1 MSGGPVR
8 RPRRRGRSA
17 SSTRW
22 LQRQHR
28 DPLVKQARAQGYRA
42 RSVYKLMEIDRKYR
56 ILRKGMTVLDLGA
69 APGSWSQYA
78 AARGCRVVA
87 VDLLPM
93 RPIEGVT
100 IVTGDFLEETV
111 QARLRALLDRGC
123 DLVLSD
129 LAPDATGRRTVDR
142 LRAEVAAEAVL
153 AFAGQVLRPGG
164 GLLLK
169 LLHGA
174 DTLITGMARPLF
186 ARSKLIRPEATRS
199 ESTEIYLLGQGFEG
213 GENGGASGPAR
224 AAS

>member
-1 MSGGPVR
+1 MSGTGAR

-17 SSTRW
+17 SSSRW

-28 DPLVKQARAQGYRA
+28 DPLVRRAKEQGYRA
-42 RSVYKLMEIDRKYR
+42 RSVYKLEEIDRR
-56 ILRKGMTVLDLGA
+56 FRLLRRGATVLDLGA

-93 RPIEGVT
+93 RSVEGVRFLQ
-100 IVTGDFLEETV
+100 GDFLEEET
-111 QARLRALLDRGC
+111 QARLRRMLGGGC

-142 LRAEVAAEAVL
+142 LRAEAAAEVVL
-153 AFAGQVLRPGG
+153 AFASSVLRPGG
-164 GLLLK
+164 ALVLK

-174 DTLITGMARPLF
+174 DALVTGMARPLF
-186 ARSKLIRPEATRS
+186 RRCKLVRPAATRS
-199 ESTEIYLLGQGFEG
+199 GSTEVYLVGLDFRGGPAGAETG
-213 GENGGASGPAR
+213 GEGNGG
-224 AAS
+224 

>member
-1 MSGGPVR
+1 MSGGPAR

-28 DPLVKQARAQGYRA
+28 DPLVQRARAEGYRA
-42 RSVYKLMEIDRKYR
+42 RSVYKLTEIDRKYR
-56 ILRKGMTVLDLGA
+56 LLRKGMTVLDLGA

-78 AARGCRVVA
+78 AAGGCRVVA

-93 RPIEGVT
+93 QPIEGVT
-100 IVTGDFLEETV
+100 IVTGDFFDEKV

-123 DLVLSD
+123 DVVLSD

-142 LRAEVAAEAVL
+142 LRAEAAAEAVL

-164 GLLLK
+164 SLVLK

-174 DTLITGMARPLF
+174 DTLVTGLARPLF
-186 ARSKLIRPEATRS
+186 AHSKLIRPEATRS
-199 ESTEIYLLGQGFEG
+199 ESTEIYFLGRGFKG
-213 GENGGASGPAR
+213 GENGGTSGPCR
-224 AAS
+224 PAS